1 MRMMRRIFTLLKR
14 IFLFHFSCSH
24 NIHNNQ
30 LWIKQ
35 IILWEIKYKRA
46 FLIVLPW
53 FSPQN
58 HAFLIGFK
66 PFLILFS
73 YSVYTFYSFLIQYN
87 CSFSGLLPDLRLLLS
102 FFGFIKQL
110 LAIYCFP
117 VCYSPYTFMF
127 FPNHCYFFLPL
138 FVSLHS
144 SEQIVALEWTVL
156 STLVNRSFHSSGKIQ
171 IPVGKHTNIY
181 SIHFHKRFI
190 IYY

>member
-1 MRMMRRIFTLLKR
+1 M
-14 IFLFHFSCSH
+14 
-24 NIHNNQ
+24 
-30 LWIKQ
+30 
-35 IILWEIKYKRA
+35 A
-46 FLIVLPW
+46 FLIV
-53 FSPQN
+53 FSLFLAKN
-58 HAFLIGFK
+58 SVFLIGSES
-66 PFLILFS
+66 FLILFS

-87 CSFSGLLPDLRLLLS
+87 CSFSGLLPDLRLPLS
-102 FFGFIKQL
+102 FFSFIKQL
-110 LAIYCFP
+110 LAIYYFP

-156 STLVNRSFHSSGKIQ
+156 STLVNRPFHSSGTIQ
-171 IPVGKHTNIY
+171 IPVGKHENIY

>member
-1 MRMMRRIFTLLKR
+1 MRMIRRIFTLLKR
-14 IFLFHFSCSH
+14 IFLFHFSRSH

-35 IILWEIKYKRA
+35 ITPWEIKYKRA
-46 FLIVLPW
+46 
-53 FSPQN
+53 
-58 HAFLIGFK
+58 
-66 PFLILFS
+66 
-73 YSVYTFYSFLIQYN
+73 FLIQYN

-110 LAIYCFP
+110 LAIYYFP

-156 STLVNRSFHSSGKIQ
+156 STLVNRPFHSSGTIQ
-171 IPVGKHTNIY
+171 IPVGKHANIY